1 MKHSSLKYNTVTI
14 IQKLKNKHAS
24 DVFKVTGVF
33 HYTLVVLVV
42 HNSINLKNSF
52 ILSLSLLNLGEHNSK
67 NFILKFNKSI
77 ELKFETRFI

>member
-1 MKHSSLKYNTVTI
+1 MTI

-24 DVFKVTGVF
+24 DFKYVTGVF

-42 HNSINLKNSF
+42 HNLINLKNSF
-52 ILSLSLLNLGEHNSK
+52 ILSLSQLNLGEHNSK